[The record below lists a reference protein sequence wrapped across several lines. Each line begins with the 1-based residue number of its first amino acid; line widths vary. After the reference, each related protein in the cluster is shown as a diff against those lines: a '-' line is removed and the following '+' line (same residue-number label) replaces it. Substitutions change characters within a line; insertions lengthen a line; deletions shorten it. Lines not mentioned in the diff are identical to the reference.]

1 MDMNNL
7 IEIGAKLFQ
16 SNLDKEG
23 DGLDLG
29 DITAALTTLMAD
41 NQGNVDIASMVSNLN
56 AGGLMSMA
64 ASWLGDG
71 DNETIAPDQI
81 KGMFEGNKISEFAS
95 SLGLNENSVLS
106 SLSNTIPAVVDQ
118 SSSGGSLLDAVGGIS
133 GAIGLASRFF
143 GR

>member
-1 MDMNNL
+1 MDINI
-7 IEIGAKLFQ
+7 IEIAAKLFQ
-16 SNLDKEG
+16 SNLDKDG

-29 DITAALTTLMAD
+29 DITAAFTNLMAD
-41 NQGNVDIASMVSNLN
+41 NNGNVDISSMISNLD

-71 DNETIAPDQI
+71 NNEAIAPDQVKSI
-81 KGMFEGNKISEFAS
+81 FDGNKISEFAA
-95 SLGLNENSVLS
+95 SLGLDENSALSGLS
-106 SLSNTIPAVVDQ
+106 STIPAVVDQ

-133 GAIGLASRFF
+133 GAIGLASKFF